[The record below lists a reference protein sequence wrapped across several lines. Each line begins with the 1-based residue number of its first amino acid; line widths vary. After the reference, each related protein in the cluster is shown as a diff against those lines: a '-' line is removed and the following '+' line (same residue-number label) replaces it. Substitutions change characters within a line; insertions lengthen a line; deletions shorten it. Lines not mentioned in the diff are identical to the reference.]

1 MFRKLD
7 QENRIAFIPF
17 TLIGDPD
24 LEISKLAVETLA
36 HHADALELGIPFSD
50 PVADGPTIQ
59 AAGVRARQ
67 NGIKL
72 KDSLDF
78 LKDIRRKFPDCPIGI
93 LVYVNLV
100 FKPGLDFFYKSMAEC
115 GVDSVLIA
123 DVPLQEADPFRLAA
137 KKYGVQQVF
146 IAPPNASDDKLK
158 KIAKASEG
166 YTYVVTRTGVTG
178 TDQQM
183 GSSNRNILDS
193 LHSFG
198 SAPPVLGFGIS
209 KPKHVQKA
217 AKMGAQGAISGSAV
231 VSIIEKHRNT
241 PDIMVR
247 KLTQFIES
255 MKKGTTKPTGID

>member
-1 MFRKLD
+1 MFRKLE

-24 LEISKLAVETLA
+24 QEISKLAVETLA
-36 HHADALELGIPFSD
+36 RHADALELGIPFSD
-50 PVADGPTIQ
+50 PVADGPIIQ

-72 KDSLDF
+72 RDSLDF

-93 LVYVNLV
+93 LVYVNLIY
-100 FKPGLDFFYKSMAEC
+100 KPGLDFFYKSMAEC
-115 GVDSVLIA
+115 EVDSVLIA
-123 DVPLQEADPFRLAA
+123 DVPLQEASPFRTTA
-137 KKYGVQQVF
+137 KKYGIQQVF

-158 KIAKASEG
+158 KISQASEG

-183 GSSNRNILDS
+183 GSSNRNTLNS
-193 LHSFG
+193 LRSFG

-209 KPKHVQKA
+209 NPKHVQKA
-217 AKMGAQGAISGSAV
+217 AEMGAQGAISGSAV

-241 PDIMVR
+241 PNTMVR
-247 KLTQFIES
+247 ELTQFIKS
-255 MKKGTTKPTGID
+255 MKKAANKPT